1 MASIENLELQLAFD
15 YVHYTA
21 KNVFLTGKAG
31 TGKTS
36 FIKNLK
42 ENSIKRM
49 IVVAPTGVAAINA
62 GGITIH
68 SFFQLPFGPHI
79 PVDYL
84 ENNNN
89 TVNNESAKN
98 INSFK
103 FGREKIR
110 IIKSIDLLVIDEIS
124 MVRADLLDGI
134 DEVLR
139 KYKNRFKPFG
149 GIQLLMIGD
158 LQQLAPIV
166 KDDERNLL
174 KKYYDT
180 YFFFGSK
187 ALKKTQYVSI
197 ELKYIYRQSDK
208 YFIELL
214 GKVRE
219 NKLDVVSLNAI
230 NKRYEPT
237 FVNNND
243 DGYITL
249 TTHNYQSKQINDNEL
264 SKLKIKSHSFNAFV
278 EGDFPEYSYPTEY
291 KLELKEG
298 SQVMFVKND
307 SSQNKF
313 YFNGKI
319 GKVINFGE
327 DGIVVKCPGDEEDII
342 VNEEEWKN
350 VKYEINEETKEIKE
364 TNIGSFTQYPL
375 KLAWAI
381 TIHKSQGLTFDK
393 VIIDAHAAFA
403 HGQVYVALSRC
414 RTLEGIVLSTPI
426 SLSGLKNDVVVSS
439 FTKNIED
446 NPPDKKDLEVSI
458 MEFQKNLIFE
468 LFDFINIERR
478 LYAILKFLNEIE
490 NNIIRKNIEIINNLI
505 ETEKNEILEVAGKFK
520 NQLNVMFEKESGV
533 ELNID
538 IQDRI
543 KKGCNYFFEKI
554 EKGIWDK
561 IPSTTLDSDNKT
573 QKQHYKELIVG
584 LSEMVFVKK
593 ECLKECCNGFDAKK
607 YMQTRAKASLEE
619 VKPKKIQK
627 ETSDMYF
634 SDAEKSELY
643 KDLKRWRNKKAAELN
658 VSAYMILHQKALIGI
673 SEKIPSN
680 FFELKAIKGIGKKKI
695 DVYGKEIF
703 DIIDSYRKKND
714 LEILARDDD
723 KEIVVKKEK
732 INSKQLSFDMFMEGK
747 SIKDIAKERLMAE
760 STIEG
765 HLSLYIKTGEIGI
778 DKFVSKDKIELISA
792 YFLRVGD
799 YHLSNAKLALGEG
812 VTYSELRF
820 VLNHLMF
827 LKMISLE

>member
-1 MASIENLELQLAFD
+1 MASIENLQLQLAFD
-15 YVHYTA
+15 YVHYTS

-31 TGKTS
+31 TGKTT

-62 GGITIH
+62 GGVTIH
-68 SFFQLPFGPHI
+68 SFFQLPFSPYI
-79 PVDYL
+79 PFEYL
-84 ENNNN
+84 EKDNSTSFNN
-89 TVNNESAKN
+89 TSKNSNN
-98 INSFK
+98 FK

-139 KYKNRFKPFG
+139 KYKNRYKPFG

-166 KDDERNLL
+166 KDDEWNLL
-174 KKYYDT
+174 KKYYNT

-187 ALKKTQYVSI
+187 ALQKTQYVSI
-197 ELKYIYRQSDK
+197 ELKHIYRQSDAV
-208 YFIELL
+208 FINLL

-219 NKLDVVSLNAI
+219 NKLDDVSLREI
-230 NKRYEPT
+230 NKRYNPAFE
-237 FVNNND
+237 NNKD

-249 TTHNYQSKQINDNEL
+249 TTHNHQSRQINETEL
-264 SKLKIKSHSFNAFV
+264 SKLKVKSHSFNAIK
-278 EGDFPEYSYPTEY
+278 EGDFSEYSYPTEY
-291 KLELKEG
+291 NLVLKEG

-307 SSQNKF
+307 SSPSKS

-319 GKVINFGE
+319 GKVVSFGE
-327 DGIVVKCPGDEEDII
+327 EVIVVKCPEDEENIY
-342 VNEEEWKN
+342 VSHEEWKN

-364 TNIGSFTQYPL
+364 TTIGTFTQYPL

-426 SLSGLKNDVVVSS
+426 SLSGLKNDLVVSS

-468 LFDFINIERR
+468 LFDFGNIESR
-478 LYAILKFLNEIE
+478 LYALLKFLNEIDS
-490 NNIIRKNIEIINNLI
+490 NIVKQNIVFVKNIID
-505 ETEKNEILEVAGKFK
+505 TEKTDIIEVSDKFK
-520 NQLNVMFEKESGV
+520 NQLNLIFAKENGV
-533 ELNID
+533 ELNIE

-543 KKGCNYFFEKI
+543 KKGCIYFVEKL
-554 EKGIWDK
+554 EKDIWEK
-561 IPSTTLDSDNKT
+561 MPSATLDSDNKT
-573 QKQHYKELIVG
+573 QKKYYRELVVG
-584 LSEMVFVKK
+584 LSEMVYVKK

-619 VKPKKIQK
+619 VKPKKTQK
-627 ETSDMYF
+627 ESTDIYYA
-634 SDAEKSELY
+634 DAIQSELY
-643 KDLKRWRNKKAAELN
+643 NDLKKWRNKKASERN
-658 VSAYMILHQKALIGI
+658 IPAYMILQQKTLITI
-673 SEKIPSN
+673 AEKIPSN
-680 FFELKAIKGIGKKKI
+680 ISELGVIKGIGKKKI
-695 DVYGKEIF
+695 DAYGKEIF

-714 LEILARDDD
+714 L
-723 KEIVVKKEK
+723 
-732 INSKQLSFDMFMEGK
+732 
-747 SIKDIAKERLMAE
+747 
-760 STIEG
+760 
-765 HLSLYIKTGEIGI
+765 
-778 DKFVSKDKIELISA
+778 LIC
-792 YFLRVGD
+792 
-799 YHLSNAKLALGEG
+799 
-812 VTYSELRF
+812 
-820 VLNHLMF
+820 
-827 LKMISLE
+827 